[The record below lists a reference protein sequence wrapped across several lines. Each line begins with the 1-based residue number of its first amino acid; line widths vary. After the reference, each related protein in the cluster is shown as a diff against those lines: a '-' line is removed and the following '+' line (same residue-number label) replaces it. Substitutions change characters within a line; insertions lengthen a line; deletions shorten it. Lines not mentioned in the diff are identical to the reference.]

1 MSQATLTASQKE
13 KKALS
18 RKFYQLIIR
27 WHFFCGLLFIPLTLV
42 ISLSGIV
49 YLFEDEYEE
58 YVFEDILFVQPGEE
72 RLPATA
78 LLSIA
83 EAAYPGMRISGL
95 KFFTDP
101 ARSTQLTIRSGGNMP
116 HHGSVEKP
124 KVTSMEWAGDGAVK
138 VPMVMNRQRTTVY
151 LNPYTGDVLGELKS
165 GETLMSFMKD
175 LHGNLLGG
183 NFGSYF
189 VELTSCWVMMLMATG
204 LVMWWPRGKVGVRG
218 TLTLRLNE
226 SKRVFW
232 RDLHAVPAFYF
243 SFLIIF
249 LIVSGLPWTQTWG
262 GAFHSIQ
269 RDLGMN
275 ATSGFHSRTL
285 KSTVIEGSHQPP
297 ISLDRVISAAEKKG
311 YFGEIKVKIPRNK
324 ADTFA
329 ILQDSDDP
337 AERLSMHFDQYSGA
351 MLGETEW
358 QEVPLLAKAVTYG
371 IKLHR
376 GEYFGVWNLVL
387 ALVSTLVLVFMCVSG
402 VVLWLKRRPTGKLGA
417 PKRPKSY
424 EEPSW
429 LLWTTF
435 SFAVFMPLLGAS
447 LIAFFVGDWCY
458 AKAKKINV

>member
-1 MSQATLTASQKE
+1 MSTVALTASEKE

-27 WHFFCGLLFIPLTLV
+27 WHFFCGLLFIPLTIV
-42 ISLSGIV
+42 ISISGIV

-58 YVFEDILFVQPGEE
+58 YVFEDILFVEPSAQ
-72 RLPATA
+72 RLPASA
-78 LLSIA
+78 LIESA
-83 EAAYPGMRISGL
+83 KKAYPNMRVSGF

-101 ARSTQLTIRSGGNMP
+101 TRSAQVTLRNSPSMP
-116 HHGSVEKP
+116 HHGKP
-124 KVTSMEWAGDGAVK
+124 AKPEIVSMEWAGDGPVK
-138 VPMVMNRQRTTVY
+138 VPVVINRQRTTAY
-151 LNPYTGDVLGELKS
+151 LNPYTGEVLGKLGR

-183 NFGSYF
+183 KFGSYL
-189 VELTSCWVMMLMATG
+189 VELTSCWVIMLMATG
-204 LVMWWPRGKVGVRG
+204 LVMWWPRGKVGIRG

-249 LIVSGLPWTQTWG
+249 LVISGLPWTQTWG

-275 ATSGFHSRTL
+275 APGGFHSRTL
-285 KSTVIEGSHQPP
+285 KSTLTDGTHQHP
-297 ISLDRVISAAEKKG
+297 ISVDYVIAEAAKKG
-311 YFGEIKVKIPRNK
+311 YYGEIKVKTPRDNK
-324 ADTFA
+324 DTFA

-337 AERLSMHFDQYSGA
+337 AERLTMHFDQYSGK
-351 MLGETEW
+351 MIGDTKW
-358 QEVPLLAKAVTYG
+358 DEVPLMAKAVTYG

-387 ALVSTLVLVFMCVSG
+387 ALVTTLILVFMCVSG
-402 VVLWLKRRPTGKLGA
+402 IVLWLKRRPNGKLGA
-417 PKRPKSY
+417 PKRPRRY
-424 EEPSW
+424 EEPKW
-429 LLWTTF
+429 LIWTTF

-447 LIAFFVGDWCY
+447 LIAFFIGDWCY
-458 AKAKKINV
+458 TKARQA